1 MITLDQYFGS
11 KEHSPL
17 QADNAGILLDK
28 VNKLIAE
35 TDLPFPVNPKRGDQI
50 SGNKDGDGGFRLP
63 DSKTGV
69 AGSKHKQGHAV
80 DIYDPLNE
88 LDKYLDDRILTLYGL
103 YREHPDST
111 PTWTHLQSIPP
122 GSGKRTFFP

>member
-1 MITLDQYFGS
+1 MITVEQYFGD
-11 KEHSPL
+11 KAHSPL
-17 QADNAGILLDK
+17 QAENAGLLLDK

-35 TDLPFPVNPKRGDQI
+35 TDLPFPINPKTDSQI
-50 SGNKDGDGGFRLP
+50 SGHGDGGFRLP
-63 DSKTGV
+63 DSATGV

-111 PTWTHLQSIPP
+111 STWCHLQDIPP

>member
-1 MITLDQYFGS
+1 MITLEQYFGT
-11 KEHSPL
+11 KLHL
-17 QADNAGILLDK
+17 DIQVANATALLEK
-28 VNKLIAE
+28 VNKLITE
-35 TDLPFPVNPKRGDQI
+35 TDLPFPLNPKRGDQI

-69 AGSKHKQGHAV
+69 VGSKHKQGHAV

-103 YREHPDST
+103 YRESPDST
-111 PTWTHLQSIPP
+111 PNWVHLQSIPP
-122 GSGKRTFFP
+122 GSGRRTFFP